1 MPHIINSPKYP
12 ARRFVYLPMA
22 LLAAVLCSAGPAAQG
37 DNARQGYDHI
47 LDSYVRDGLVYYRT
61 LKSDRARLDAFVS
74 SIQSASLEAASR
86 EAQIAFW
93 LNAYNAL
100 VLQTIITHYPV
111 PQRNREYPARSIR
124 QISGAFDRTMH
135 RVAGR
140 TLTLDQIEQTV
151 LPAYSDPRLFLAI
164 ARGAMG
170 SGRLRSEAYT
180 AALLE
185 RQLSEIPG
193 ECVTRGQCFNA
204 DPGARVVRFS
214 SIFSWRESEFVKAY
228 ADKAATLFAA
238 RSPVERAIL
247 AFVGPRL
254 LTTEREFMDRNDFR
268 VEFIPFDWSLNDL
281 TGRGDRR

>member
-1 MPHIINSPKYP
+1 MCV
-12 ARRFVYLPMA
+12 FLP
-22 LLAAVLCSAGPAAQG
+22 LLVLAAILWSGRPAAQEG
-37 DNARQGYDHI
+37 NARQQGYDQL

-61 LKSDRARLDAFVS
+61 LKGDRARLDAFVA
-74 SIQSASLEAASR
+74 SIQNTSLDGASR

-100 VLQTIITHYPV
+100 VLQTIITQYPI

-124 QISGAFDRTMH
+124 QISGAFDRTPH

-151 LPAYSDPRLFLAI
+151 LPTFSDARLFLALG
-164 ARGAMG
+164 RGAMG
-170 SGRLRSEAYT
+170 GGRLRSEAYT
-180 AALLE
+180 PALIE

-193 ECVTRGQCFNA
+193 ECVTRVPCFNA
-204 DPGARVVRFS
+204 DSGAKVVRFS
-214 SIFSWRESEFVKAY
+214 SVFSWRESEFVKAY
-228 ADKAATLFAA
+228 ADKAPPLFST
-238 RSPVERAIL
+238 RSPVERAML

-254 LTTEREFMDRNDFR
+254 LTTEREFMDKNDFR

>member
-1 MPHIINSPKYP
+1 MFLLMSI
-12 ARRFVYLPMA
+12 
-22 LLAAVLCSAGPAAQG
+22 LAAVLWAGRPAAQE
-37 DNARQGYDHI
+37 DNARQQGYDQI

-74 SIQSASLEAASR
+74 SNQSASLEGASR

-100 VLQTIITHYPV
+100 VLQTIITQYPI

-151 LPAYSDPRLFLAI
+151 LPTFSDARLFLAI
-164 ARGAMG
+164 GRGAMG

-193 ECVTRGQCFNA
+193 ECVTRGPCFNA
-204 DPGARVVRFS
+204 DRGARVVRFS
-214 SIFSWRESEFVKAY
+214 SVFSWRESEFVKAY
-228 ADKAATLFAA
+228 AEKAAPLFAA
-238 RSPVERAIL
+238 RSPVERAML

-254 LTTEREFMDRNDFR
+254 LTTEREFMDKNDFR
-268 VEFIPFDWSLNDL
+268 IEFIPFDWSLNDL